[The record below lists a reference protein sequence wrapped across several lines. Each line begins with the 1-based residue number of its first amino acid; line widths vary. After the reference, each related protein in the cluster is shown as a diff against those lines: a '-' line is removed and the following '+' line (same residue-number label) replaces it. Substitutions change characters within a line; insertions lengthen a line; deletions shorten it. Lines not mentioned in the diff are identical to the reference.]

1 MSPLTAP
8 EDQLVALERG
18 LAWVDLSAL
27 RKVRVIGTDA
37 REWLHDLVTTDVA
50 SLGPGE
56 SRRSLLLDPS
66 GHIRADLHVAYDGEA
81 FWLFQAPDQEDDVGA
96 ALAPYVLSSDVSL
109 EDRSASARLIALP
122 GRPHPGVA
130 HGLSPS
136 VLGEGV
142 DVLKGVGDRR
152 APLPEGRTE
161 VGLDAAEV
169 WRIRRGVARMGPDF
183 GRTSIPAEAGLS
195 SVIDITKGCF
205 LGQESVARVRN
216 LGHPPRVLRHLAA
229 DAAVEP
235 GTDVLDDPGRLVGR
249 VTSAAI
255 APDGRGTSLLATIR
269 WDARDALLRS
279 ESGATLRPMSRTVG
293 SMD

>member
-8 EDQLVALERG
+8 ADQLEALERG
-18 LAWVDLSAL
+18 LAWVDLSSV
-27 RKVRVIGTDA
+27 RKVRVPGSDA
-37 REWLHDLVTTDVA
+37 RRWLHDLVTTDVA
-50 SLGPGE
+50 SLSPGE
-56 SRRSLLLDPS
+56 TRRTLLLDPT
-66 GHIRADLHVAYDGEA
+66 GHIRADLHVAHDGEA
-81 FWLFQAPDQEDDVGA
+81 FWIFQAPDQDDVVA

-109 EDRSASARLIALP
+109 EDRSASTRLIAFPGLP
-122 GRPHPGVA
+122 EPERA
-130 HGLSPS
+130 HGLRPS

-142 DVLKGVGDRR
+142 DVLTAGDG
-152 APLPEGRTE
+152 APLRPEGRIK
-161 VGLDAAEV
+161 VGPGAVEV

-183 GRTSIPAEAGLS
+183 DRTSIPAEAGLS
-195 SVIDITKGCF
+195 AEIDVTKGCF

-229 DAAVEP
+229 DSPVEG
-235 GTDVLDDPGRLVGR
+235 GTEVLDDLGRPAGR

-255 APDGRGTSLLATIR
+255 GPDGEGTSLLATIR

-279 ESGATLRPMSRTVG
+279 ETGVALRPVG